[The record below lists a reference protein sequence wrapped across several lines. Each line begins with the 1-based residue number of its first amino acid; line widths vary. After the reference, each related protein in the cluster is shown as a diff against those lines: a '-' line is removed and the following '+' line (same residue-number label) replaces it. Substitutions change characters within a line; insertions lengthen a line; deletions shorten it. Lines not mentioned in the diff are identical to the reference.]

1 MSLRTTIKRINL
13 FSQGQRLIVIVSIFV
28 SLVSMAV
35 LYYTPLPLL
44 LLPIIF
50 IINYLLFRRLLVTR
64 KSRTIFTQSLKPFI
78 WLLTASYY
86 FYSVYLV
93 SQTPALVF
101 MACMAFV
108 ALVYGLLCYL
118 QTQHESKLIM
128 SNILVLLFILISCS
142 MASLLIAFWH
152 WPIALVMILLWI
164 VSFLVA
170 LWWLLDFTSNP
181 KILAALWGFVVLEI
195 TWLSSRWIVLYQI
208 PKIPLIVSQLAVI
221 VTALAYGWGGIYYH
235 HKRSNLK
242 RSIIFEYLIV
252 TILVFVALIVLNRW
266 TSTG

>member
-1 MSLRTTIKRINL
+1 MNLKTAIKRINL
-13 FSQGQRLIVIVSIFV
+13 FSQGQRLIVMVSIFV

-35 LYYTPLPLL
+35 LYYTPIPLL
-44 LLPIIF
+44 LLPVILVV
-50 IINYLLFRRLLVTR
+50 NYMLFRRLLVTN
-64 KSRTIFTQSLKPFI
+64 KIRTIFTKSLKPFI
-78 WLLTASYY
+78 WLLLGSFY
-86 FYSVYLV
+86 FYTVYLI
-93 SQTPALVF
+93 SQTPSVVF

-108 ALVYGLLCYL
+108 ALVYGVLCYL
-118 QTQHESKLIM
+118 ETQHEPKLIL
-128 SNILVLLFILISCS
+128 SNVLVLLFMLILCS

-152 WPIALVMILLWI
+152 WPIALVMTLLWL

-208 PKIPLIVSQLAVI
+208 PKIPFIISQLAVI

-235 HKRSNLK
+235 HKHNNLK
-242 RSIIFEYLIV
+242 RSIVFEYLIV
-252 TILVFVALIVLNRW
+252 TILVFVALIILNRW